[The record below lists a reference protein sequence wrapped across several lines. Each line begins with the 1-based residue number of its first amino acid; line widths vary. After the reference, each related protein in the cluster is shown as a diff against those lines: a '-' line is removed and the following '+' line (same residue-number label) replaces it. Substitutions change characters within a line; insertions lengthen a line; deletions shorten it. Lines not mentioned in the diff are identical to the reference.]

1 MAELRRHSRSF
12 HLSTTARIREAL
24 ALAALAAACALL
36 SACAATGASTA
47 QRTAAG
53 DGSGGSPIAVATA
66 PAAPS
71 GAWPYYGTR
80 IEPAVALPSFELI
93 DTGGAAYQPSI
104 RAAGRIVTLFFG
116 YTACPD
122 ECPTTM
128 ADIAA
133 ALQELPSS
141 VRAQVTTVFV
151 TLDPAH
157 DTATVLRKWLDNFN
171 TRFVGLSGPVAVVD
185 RDALSLGVP
194 AQPPTTDATGTRT
207 VEHGTQTLVFG
218 RDGTA
223 RFVWS
228 PATTV
233 ADIAHDL
240 LRLSGAPLAG

>member
-1 MAELRRHSRSF
+1 MAPA
-12 HLSTTARIREAL
+12 TARIREGL
-24 ALAALAAACALL
+24 ALAAACALL
-36 SACAATGASTA
+36 AACASTGAPTVR
-47 QRTAAG
+47 QQAAG
-53 DGSGGSPIAVATA
+53 GGLVAVATA

-80 IEPAVALPSFELI
+80 IEPAVALPSFELT
-93 DTGGAAYQPSI
+93 DTSGAPYRPSI
-104 RAAGRIVTLFFG
+104 RATGRIVTLFFG

-133 ALQELPSS
+133 ALQELPAA
-141 VRAQVTTVFV
+141 VRNRVTTLFV
-151 TLDPAH
+151 TLDPTH
-157 DTATVLRKWLDNFN
+157 DTPAVLRKWLDNFS
-171 TRFVGLSGPVAVVD
+171 TGFVGLSGPVAAVD

-194 AQPPTTDATGTRT
+194 ARPPTKDAAGIRT

-228 PATTV
+228 PQTTV

-240 LRLSGAPLAG
+240 KLLAG

>member
-1 MAELRRHSRSF
+1 MADFRRHCRS
-12 HLSTTARIREAL
+12 LLPRTARLREAL
-24 ALAALAAACALL
+24 ALSTACTLL
-36 SACAATGASTA
+36 SACAATGTGAP
-47 QRTAAG
+47 TAAG
-53 DGSGGSPIAVATA
+53 DGSGDSPIAVATA

-93 DTGGAAYQPSI
+93 DTGGAAYQPST

-116 YTACPD
+116 YTDCPD

-133 ALQELPSS
+133 ALQELPPS

-157 DTATVLRKWLDNFN
+157 DTATVLRKWLDNFS

-228 PATTV
+228 PETTV

-240 LRLSGAPLAG
+240 LRLSAAPLAG

>member
-1 MAELRRHSRSF
+1 MAPA
-12 HLSTTARIREAL
+12 TARIREVL
-24 ALAALAAACALL
+24 ALAAACSLL
-36 SACAATGASTA
+36 TACASSAAPTVH
-47 QRTAAG
+47 QQAAG
-53 DGSGGSPIAVATA
+53 GGLVAVATA

-80 IEPAVALPSFELI
+80 IEPTVALPSFQLT
-93 DTGGAAYQPSI
+93 DTGGAPYRPST

-133 ALQELPSS
+133 ALRELPAA
-141 VRAQVTTVFV
+141 VRARVTTLFV

-157 DTATVLRKWLDNFN
+157 DTAAVLRKWLDNFD
-171 TRFVGLSGPVAVVD
+171 TGFVGLSGPVATVD
-185 RDALSLGVP
+185 RDALALGVP
-194 AQPPTTDATGTRT
+194 ARPPTTDAAGTRT
-207 VEHGTQTLVFG
+207 VDHGTQTLVFG
-218 RDGTA
+218 PDGTA

-228 PATTV
+228 PETTV

-240 LRLSGAPLAG
+240 KQLAG